1 MKFFKCESEGDI
13 MADYAEMPDV
23 LAVDGI
29 SAQVATYDPPKQS
42 ANSLFRFWKD
52 SRWLFDAVEKNSMIP
67 RYYPET
73 VDYLDIDIFQIAYPM
88 ICFCDINFHKLG
100 EHMKLYGGYGIAFS
114 KQWGMQKGIQPLQYI
129 NKDSVLCKDFSRAFR
144 HALTAEYDDPT
155 HNYMQTHMYYM
166 KPIQGM
172 MPRDG
177 EELNK
182 NFTDEREWRYIPDVS
197 MLGLPQAVIDHDL
210 ASLDSCNDTIVYHD
224 TCWLKFEPKDIKYI
238 IVQTNEE
245 LDKLC
250 AIIEEKSIAPEVKRK
265 LFSRI
270 IVWEESKE
278 DF

>member
-1 MKFFKCESEGDI
+1 MREGDI
-13 MADYAEMPDV
+13 VAGYVDLPDV
-23 LAVDGI
+23 LAVDGL
-29 SAQVATYDPPKQS
+29 AVHEADYDPPKQS

-52 SRWLFDAVEKNSMIP
+52 PKWLFDAIEKNAMIP

-114 KQWGMQKGIQPLQYI
+114 KQWGIQKGIQPLQYI
-129 NKDSVLCKDFSRAFR
+129 NKDSILCKDFSKAFR
-144 HALTAEYDDPT
+144 YALTAEYDDPT

-177 EELNK
+177 AELNK
-182 NFTDEREWRYIPDVS
+182 NFTDEREWRYIPNVS
-197 MLGLPQAVIDHDL
+197 ELDLPQAVIDDDMAGL
-210 ASLDSCNDTIVYHD
+210 ENCNDTIVCHD
-224 TCWLKFEPKDIKYI
+224 ACWLKFAPEDIKYI

-245 LDKLC
+245 FEKLC
-250 AIIEEKSIAPEVKRK
+250 ALIEGKSIQPEVKRK

-270 IVWEESKE
+270 VVWEESKE

>member
-1 MKFFKCESEGDI
+1 MSGYE
-13 MADYAEMPDV
+13 YLPDV
-23 LAVDGI
+23 ITVDGI
-29 SAQVATYDPPKQS
+29 SDPETEYDPPKQS

-52 SRWLFDAVEKNSMIP
+52 PKWLFDAIEKNAMIP

-73 VDYLDIDIFQIAYPM
+73 VDYLDIDIFQVAYPM
-88 ICFCDINFHKLG
+88 ICFCDINFHKLE

-114 KQWGMQKGIQPLQYI
+114 KQWGIQKGIQPLQYI
-129 NKDSVLCKDFSRAFR
+129 NKDSILCKDFSKAFR
-144 HALTAEYDDPT
+144 YALTAEYDDPT

-177 EELNK
+177 AELNK
-182 NFTDEREWRYIPDVS
+182 NFTDEREWRYIPNVS
-197 MLGLPQAVIDHDL
+197 ELDLPQAVIDDDMAGL
-210 ASLDSCNDTIVYHD
+210 ESCNDTIVCHD
-224 TCWLKFEPKDIKYI
+224 ACWLKFASEDIKYI
-238 IVQTNEE
+238 IVQTSEE
-245 LDKLC
+245 FEKLC
-250 AIIEEKSIAPEVKRK
+250 ALIEGKNIQPEIKRK